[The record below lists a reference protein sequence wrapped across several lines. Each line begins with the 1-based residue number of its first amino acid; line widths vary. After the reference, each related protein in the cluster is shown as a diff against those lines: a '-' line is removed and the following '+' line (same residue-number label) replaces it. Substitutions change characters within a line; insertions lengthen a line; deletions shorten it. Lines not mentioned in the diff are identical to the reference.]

1 LLKSSFVS
9 VTVLWLLIV
18 VVFFLDSLT
27 PLGFAHGFLYLPLLA
42 FHLFLS
48 KRHVFVIPVAIL
60 ALTWIGIFI
69 SASPPNG
76 LSFSYVIGNRL
87 GSSLSMLAIWLLH
100 SIYLNNVSKVKHNLT
115 AELGRQKV
123 FEALAE
129 SLPIQIWTANLAGE
143 VDYVGTKLEKFTG
156 RSKTEIQNNW
166 LSVVHP
172 SDHEH
177 SVKAWLTSVHQHT
190 PYEVEFRIINSEG
203 EPIWHLTRATLE
215 LDSEGVPK
223 RWLGSSIDIDAVKKL
238 QQQSKTNEDRFLLIS
253 KATNDAIWDW
263 DLIHNQLWWNEAFHR
278 VFAHKPSTI
287 DFGAHSW
294 IDHIYSEDQARVLD
308 SIHSVIDGNENQ
320 WMCEYRFVHADG
332 TPRLVMDRGFVI
344 RNKSGKAIR
353 MLGSMLDITEQRE
366 LEQRLNQSQK
376 LEAIGHLT
384 GGVAHDFNNLLTV
397 ILGNSAL
404 LAEQL
409 INQPQLKVLA
419 DMTQIAAERGAE
431 LTSRLLAFAR
441 KQPLQPK
448 ILDINKLVVGLEG
461 LLRRTV
467 TENIELELARS
478 AGLWTTEADP
488 NQLEAAIINLVIN
501 ARDAMPSG
509 GKLTIETANTR
520 LDEEYASGQE
530 DVIAGQYVLLSVSDT
545 GTGMDKEV
553 LAKAFDPFFTTKD
566 IGKGSGLG
574 LSMVYGF
581 MKQSGGHAKI
591 YSEPSHGTSVKLYFP
606 RFYAEH
612 TDNTVS
618 TLQHAPRGHEHI
630 LVAEDDEFVRKYLV
644 GLLIDMGYKVS
655 EATNG
660 VEALAMLKNGLIIDL
675 LFTDIVMPGG
685 MNGRELADLA
695 VKLSPGLKV
704 LFTSG
709 YTENAVVHHGR
720 LDAGVHLL
728 SKPYRRQELAVKLR
742 KVLDG

>member
-1 LLKSSFVS
+1 
-9 VTVLWLLIV
+9 VLAI
-18 VVFFLDSLT
+18 
-27 PLGFAHGFLYLPLLA
+27 
-42 FHLFLS
+42 HLFIS
-48 KRHVFVIPVAIL
+48 KRHVFIMPLAIL
-60 ALTWIGIFI
+60 ALTWIGLLI
-69 SASPPNG
+69 SNAAPTG
-76 LSFSYVIGNRL
+76 LDFSYVIGNRL
-87 GSSLSMLAIWLLH
+87 GSSLAVLAVWLLH
-100 SIYLNNVSKVKHNLT
+100 STYIHHASKVRHNFA
-115 AELGRQKV
+115 AELDKQKV

-143 VDYVGTKLEKFTG
+143 VDYVGSKLEKFTG
-156 RSKTEIQNNW
+156 KSKAEILDDW

-177 SVKAWLTSVHQHT
+177 SAKAWLTSVHQHT

-203 EPIWHLTRATLE
+203 DPVWHLTRATLE
-215 LDSEGVPK
+215 LDSEGTPK
-223 RWLGSSIDIDAVKKL
+223 RWLGSSIDIDAVKTL

-253 KATNDAIWDW
+253 KATNDVIWDW
-263 DLIHNQLWWNEAFHR
+263 DLIHNQLWWNEAFQR
-278 VFAHKPSTI
+278 VFAHKAVTI

-294 IDHIYSEDQARVLD
+294 VDNIYSEDQTRVLD
-308 SIHSVIDGNENQ
+308 SIHSVIDGSENQ
-320 WMCEYRFVHADG
+320 WMCEYRFVDANG

-344 RNKSGKAIR
+344 RDDSGKAVR

-366 LEQRLNQSQK
+366 LEQRLKQSQK

-419 DMTQIAAERGAE
+419 DMTQTAAERGAE

-448 ILDINKLVVGLEG
+448 VLDINKLVVGLEG

-467 TENIELELARS
+467 TENIELELVRS

-501 ARDAMPSG
+501 ARDAMPAG

-545 GTGMDKEV
+545 GMGMNKEV

-581 MKQSGGHAKI
+581 VKQSGGHAKI

-606 RFYAEH
+606 RFYKEH
-612 TDNTVS
+612 IDDTVLA
-618 TLQHAPRGHEHI
+618 LQQAPGGEEHI
-630 LVAEDDEFVRKYLV
+630 LVAEDDELVRKYLV
-644 GLLIDMGYKVS
+644 GLLVDMGYQVS

-660 VEALAMLKNGLIIDL
+660 VEALDLLKQGVVVDL

-695 VKLSPGLKV
+695 VKLRPELKI

-742 KVLDG
+742 KVLDS